1 MMAEELYIRN
11 TITIDAPVQ
20 RVWDILV
27 NPQETKRYMFGCETV
42 SDWKVGSE
50 LLWRG
55 VFDGVEL
62 VAVKGHIVAFNPEKL
77 LSYTAIDPNNAA
89 IPDIPENY
97 TTVSY
102 LLNEKNGSTEL
113 TITQGDYANV
123 AEGEKRYAD
132 SLAGGGWSSILEQI
146 KTIAEE

>member
-1 MMAEELYIRN
+1 MAEELYIRN

-27 NPQETKRYMFGCETV
+27 NPQETKKYMFGCETV

-62 VAVKGHIVAFNPEKL
+62 IAVKGHIVAFNPGKL
-77 LSYTAIDPNNAA
+77 LSYTTIDPNNAA
-89 IPDIPENY
+89 VTDIPENY

-102 LLNEKNGSTEL
+102 LLNEKNNSTEL
-113 TITQGDYANV
+113 TITQGNYATV
-123 AEGEKRYAD
+123 AEGEKRYTD
-132 SLAGGGWSSILEQI
+132 SLAGGGWNSILEQI
-146 KTIAEE
+146 KTITEE

>member
-1 MMAEELYIRN
+1 MDNELYIRN
-11 TITIDAPVQ
+11 TITIDAPAQ

-27 NPQETKRYMFGCETV
+27 NPRQTKKYMFGCETV

-62 VAVKGHIVAFNPEKL
+62 VAVKGHVLAFHPEKML
-77 LSYTAIDPNNAA
+77 AYTTIDPNNAA
-89 IPDIPENY
+89 IPDLPENY
-97 TTVSY
+97 TTVTYS
-102 LLNEKNGSTEL
+102 LTEKNGSTEL
-113 TITQGDYANV
+113 TITQGDYSKV
-123 AEGEKRYAD
+123 ADGESRYKD

-146 KTIAEE
+146 KQIAEE

>member
-1 MMAEELYIRN
+1 MDNELYIRN
-11 TITIDAPVQ
+11 TITIDAPAQ

-27 NPQETKRYMFGCETV
+27 NPRQTKKYMFGCETV

-62 VAVKGHIVAFNPEKL
+62 VAVKGHVLAFHPEKML
-77 LSYTAIDPNNAA
+77 AYTTIDPNNPA
-89 IPDIPENY
+89 IPDLPENY
-97 TTVSY
+97 TTVTY
-102 LLNEKNGSTEL
+102 HLTEKNGSTEL
-113 TITQGDYANV
+113 TITQGDYSKV
-123 AEGEKRYAD
+123 ADGESRYKD

-146 KTIAEE
+146 KQIAEE